1 MTGDP
6 SYGAVRA
13 LSAALDAR
21 DPLTRLHCE
30 RVARYA
36 VAVAIR
42 LGLDEEPERLEALT
56 LAALLHDIGVIGV
69 PDAVLAKPGPL
80 EAAEFTAMAEHAAIG
95 ETLLLASGLTD
106 LAGWVRH
113 HHERVDGTGYP
124 DGLEGDDIPLESRI
138 IGVVEA
144 LEAMTAARYVRPREG
159 TALDE
164 LEQHAGTQFDADV
177 TGALIDLLGSDGG
190 RMELLAVRMPG
201 ADQSPSTLITR
212 RFARRPS
219 NSV

>member
-1 MTGDP
+1 
-6 SYGAVRA
+6 
-13 LSAALDAR
+13 
-21 DPLTRLHCE
+21 
-30 RVARYA
+30 
-36 VAVAIR
+36 VAIR
-42 LGLDEEPERLEALT
+42 LGLADEPERLEALT

-69 PDAVLAKPGPL
+69 PDTILAKPGPL
-80 EAAEFTAMAEHAAIG
+80 EDPEFTAMAEHAAIG
-95 ETLLLASGLTD
+95 ESLLLASGLTD

-164 LEQHAGTQFDADV
+164 LELHAGTQFDVDV
-177 TGALIDLLGSDGG
+177 AGALIDLLGSDGG
-190 RMELLAVRMPG
+190 RMELLAVRTPG
-201 ADQSPSTLITR
+201 AVRSPSTLTN